1 MIKHA
6 LAAFVFIRLLGFHDL
21 TYRINVDD
29 IRYYTDMF
37 PADPAYGD
45 ICEITFKN
53 GNTLQVK
60 HTCDEVDENIN
71 NSLRSSK

>member
-1 MIKHA
+1 
-6 LAAFVFIRLLGFHDL
+6 
-21 TYRINVDD
+21 
-29 IRYYTDMF
+29 MF